1 MIWLHGLGAD
11 GNDFAPMTAAFAR
24 ADAPLRFIFPH
35 APHRAVGV
43 NGGAV
48 MRAWYDIA
56 NVDLSRDQDRAGLDE
71 STQLVHALIARL
83 DVKSENI
90 ILGGFSQGGALALHA
105 GLRFAEPLGAVI
117 ALSAYLPLADSFAAE
132 RNAANQSTPISSPT
146 AKPTRS
152 CRLHWRCAAH
162 NNCARWNT
170 RSLGALIRT
179 TTASHPRRLTKCAI
193 LFSPRWIKRGIES
206 RMYC

>member
-35 APHRAVGV
+35 APHRAVGA

-83 DVKSENI
+83 DIKSENI

-132 RNAANQSTPISSPT
+132 RNAANQSAPIFIAHGEADAVVPIALAMRGAQQLRALEYAVTWRTYPHDHGVSP
-146 AKPTRS
+146 AEIDEVRDFVF
-152 CRLHWRCAAH
+152 AA
-162 NNCARWNT
+162 
-170 RSLGALIRT
+170 LD
-179 TTASHPRRLTKCAI
+179 
-193 LFSPRWIKRGIES
+193 
-206 RMYC
+206 